1 MGPIR
6 VEFGYPIARQDGE
19 RGVQTMFSF
28 GAPL

>member
-6 VEFGYPIARQDGE
+6 VEFGYPIDPQDGE
-19 RGVQTMFSF
+19 KMQTMFSF